1 MQQLDLFEGEKMQVN
16 IEELV
21 SAYLKIRAERE
32 ILANNFEQ
40 EDNALKADM
49 AEIEQL
55 MLASCNEI
63 NADSIKTSKGTVM
76 RSVKDRFTCN
86 DWDNFYKFVLE
97 QRAPQLLEKR
107 IHQGNFKQFYN
118 EEDGLPPGV
127 NVMREYGITVR
138 KPSN

>member
-32 ILANNFEQ
+32 ILAHNFEQ

-63 NADSIKTSKGTVM
+63 NADSIKTAKGTVM
-76 RSVKDRFTCN
+76 RSVKDRYTCN
-86 DWDNFYKFVLE
+86 DWDSFYKFVLD
-97 QRAPQLLEKR
+97 QQVPQLLEKR
-107 IHQGNFKQFYN
+107 IHQGNFKQFHN
-118 EEDGLPPGV
+118 PDDGLPPGV

>member
-1 MQQLDLFEGEKMQVN
+1 MQQLDLFEGEKMSVN
-16 IEELV
+16 LEELV
-21 SAYLKIRAERE
+21 SHYLALRTERD
-32 ILANNFEQ
+32 ILAHNYE
-40 EDNALKADM
+40 EADAAVKASM
-49 AEIEQL
+49 AEIEQM

-63 NADSIKTSKGTVM
+63 NADSIKTARGTIM

-86 DWDNFYKFVLE
+86 DWDNFYRFVLE
-97 QRAPQLLEKR
+97 QQVPQLLEKR

>member
-1 MQQLDLFEGEKMQVN
+1 MSVDL
-16 IEELV
+16 EELV
-21 SAYLKIRAERE
+21 SAYLQIRAERE
-32 ILANNFEQ
+32 ILAHNFEQ
-40 EDNALKADM
+40 EDAALKADM

-63 NADSIKTSKGTVM
+63 NADSIKTAKGTVM

-86 DWDNFYKFVLE
+86 DWDSFYKFVLD
-97 QRAPQLLEKR
+97 QQVPQLLEKR
-107 IHQGNFKQFYN
+107 IHQGNFKTFYN
-118 EEDGLPPGV
+118 EDDGLPPGV